1 MPRRRNSKASRAIR
15 AAVHKENRVRRQ
27 EANAHRCQQA
37 APAIDPERLAADIQ
51 LGEEILRAVQAQRRL
66 IPQHLLPPL
75 GVLVQQAEAIAR
87 NTQLARIIPS
97 EQEPVDD
104 VLQIALAENEKVD

>member
-15 AAVHKENRVRRQ
+15 AALCIKKTDST
-27 EANAHRCQQA
+27 
-37 APAIDPERLAADIQ
+37 AIDPERLAADIQ